1 MIDPADS
8 PAPGIVIYDARGI
21 VVFSNPAAQ
30 ALLGPAAAP
39 GQADTDPAPL
49 LRYADGTPCPPQ
61 DRPAVR
67 ARHTGEAVRRA
78 VLGLAGAPDHPATWL
93 LVDAEAVRA
102 AGGPVTQIVVS
113 FVDITARPGAPET
126 RPWGEQEFLALVE
139 NAPDVIARYDRNVRH
154 VYVNRAV
161 EQATGRPAA
170 TWIGKSLREMDI
182 PADLLAFWEAKL
194 AAVFAD
200 GQEQVIEYQGYS
212 PDEPRWYESRLTPE
226 FAPDGTVAYVLNVA
240 RDITDRHVARRA
252 LQESEARFRLMF
264 AGNPLPM
271 WLYDMQT
278 LAFLEVNDAAIS
290 TYGYSRAEFLAMRI
304 TDIRPVEDV
313 PLLLDDVAR
322 VRPDYQQSGYWR
334 HQRKDGTIFEVQIT
348 SHTMQAGDRPTVLVV
363 AQNITERRRAEQALR
378 DSEERFAK
386 AFEANPMATA
396 IVRAADGRI
405 VAVNEACT
413 RLFGY
418 SRAQLLAESTLTLG
432 MWVDVADRTR
442 LLALLRTTGQVRDF
456 EFRLRRTNGDV
467 RQAVLQGAPIDLAG
481 EPCIL
486 LMCDDVTER
495 RLMEERTLAAE
506 RMGAL
511 GRVAAGVAHEF
522 NNVLAGIMGRLE
534 LLALD
539 LSPEGARQLQL
550 IQQAVEDGAAMV
562 SRIQTFA
569 RLRQPVTAVAVDVG
583 DLVRDVLGITQSRV
597 QAGRVAG
604 ARIAVTTDVP
614 AGVRVAGNPTEL
626 REVLTNLILN
636 AVDALPDGGL
646 IAISA
651 AARGDRVVLTV
662 RDTGTGM
669 DAATQARI
677 FEPFFTTKLSGS
689 GLGLILVKNI
699 VTNHHGEIAVVSAP
713 GAGTTFTITLPAAGR
728 TPGVTAPLPAEPPRP
743 PGARILAIDDDPDL
757 ADMLRAMLRMDGHEV
772 VVVTSGPE
780 GLAQLAAQ
788 PFDLVCTDLGM
799 PGMNG
804 WEVVREVRARAPGV
818 PIALI
823 TGWGNQLN
831 AADLAAH
838 GVDFLL
844 SKPYRIRQLH
854 DLVAQALARRSA

>member
-1 MIDPADS
+1 MNDPADS

-39 GQADTDPAPL
+39 GQADTDPAPP
-49 LRYADGTPCPPQ
+49 LRYADGTPCPPE

-67 ARHTGEAVRRA
+67 ARHTGQAVRRA
-78 VLGLAGAPDHPATWL
+78 VLGLASAPDHPATWL
-93 LVDAEAVRA
+93 LVDAAPVRA

-139 NAPDVIARYDRNVRH
+139 NAPDVIARYDRNFRH

-456 EFRLRRTNGDV
+456 
-467 RQAVLQGAPIDLAG
+467 
-481 EPCIL
+481 
-486 LMCDDVTER
+486 
-495 RLMEERTLAAE
+495 
-506 RMGAL
+506 
-511 GRVAAGVAHEF
+511 
-522 NNVLAGIMGRLE
+522 
-534 LLALD
+534 
-539 LSPEGARQLQL
+539 
-550 IQQAVEDGAAMV
+550 
-562 SRIQTFA
+562 
-569 RLRQPVTAVAVDVG
+569 
-583 DLVRDVLGITQSRV
+583 
-597 QAGRVAG
+597 
-604 ARIAVTTDVP
+604 
-614 AGVRVAGNPTEL
+614 
-626 REVLTNLILN
+626 
-636 AVDALPDGGL
+636 
-646 IAISA
+646 
-651 AARGDRVVLTV
+651 
-662 RDTGTGM
+662 
-669 DAATQARI
+669 
-677 FEPFFTTKLSGS
+677 
-689 GLGLILVKNI
+689 
-699 VTNHHGEIAVVSAP
+699 
-713 GAGTTFTITLPAAGR
+713 
-728 TPGVTAPLPAEPPRP
+728 
-743 PGARILAIDDDPDL
+743 
-757 ADMLRAMLRMDGHEV
+757 
-772 VVVTSGPE
+772 
-780 GLAQLAAQ
+780 
-788 PFDLVCTDLGM
+788 
-799 PGMNG
+799 
-804 WEVVREVRARAPGV
+804 
-818 PIALI
+818 
-823 TGWGNQLN
+823 
-831 AADLAAH
+831 
-838 GVDFLL
+838 
-844 SKPYRIRQLH
+844 
-854 DLVAQALARRSA
+854 